1 MLQEPYLPSP
11 FHFGF
16 FGNQFVHGHHFVRS
30 PCTQFQGWKR
40 RRGSALRAVHAH
52 AAQTRWQRL
61 TRRNRLYTSKRAR
74 QDLQMP
80 PYPIRVLHQEQ
91 WAWHQAQGLVP
102 VHYLNLAA
110 RAPTARIDD
119 AESTALRMGTASTP
133 GVERSDAHSPAAM
146 VVRPALSTTSPTTSE
161 ARMDEGAMTIASLT
175 AKCFLE

>member
-1 MLQEPYLPSP
+1 M
-11 FHFGF
+11 
-16 FGNQFVHGHHFVRS
+16 
-30 PCTQFQGWKR
+30 
-40 RRGSALRAVHAH
+40 A
-52 AAQTRWQRL
+52 
-61 TRRNRLYTSKRAR
+61 
-74 QDLQMP
+74 
-80 PYPIRVLHQEQ
+80 PYPILVLHQEQ
-91 WAWHQAQGLVP
+91 WAWHQAQGLLP

-175 AKCFLE
+175 AKDASLSDEDDADETKRKRELERKSAMREHIRASAEKVRGAS